1 MPSITLALDDQLQQR
16 LDDEYKRMSI
26 EWLSNHPGTMPPD
39 FGQWLAERL
48 ATGLPQT
55 SRSERELDE
64 MRMVNAIEK
73 LITELAPHRFGL
85 VHLGKTG
92 EELADAVE
100 ELGQTL
106 IAELGLSHSRAKR
119 IQDLL
124 AYYAKNPREVAD
136 LGHVVVT
143 HRASGALH
151 EAYRELA
158 VRTETARARLGEDKA
173 LGRLEGAVA
182 MLVSLGIMS
191 RETAREKTE
200 AFRLSGS
207 GER

>member
-1 MPSITLALDDQLQQR
+1 MPSITLALDDTLHQR
-16 LDDEYKRMSI
+16 LVEEHKRMSI
-26 EWLSNHPGTMPPD
+26 EWLRSHPETMPPD
-39 FGQWLAERL
+39 FNAWLIVRL
-48 ATGLPQT
+48 ATNVPQPA
-55 SRSERELDE
+55 RSERELDE

-92 EELADAVE
+92 EELADAVT

-106 IAELGLSHSRAKR
+106 IAELGLSRSRTKR

-124 AYYAKNPREVAD
+124 AYYAKSPKEVAD
-136 LGHVVVT
+136 LGHVGVT
-143 HRASGALH
+143 NRAYGALH

-158 VRTETARARLGEDKA
+158 VRTEKARGRLGEEKA

-182 MLVSLGIMS
+182 MLVSAGVMS
-191 RETAREKTE
+191 RESAREKTE
-200 AFRLSGS
+200 AFRLAGNR
-207 GER
+207 EQ

>member
-1 MPSITLALDDQLQQR
+1 MPSITLALDDTLQQR
-16 LDDEYKRMSI
+16 LADEYKRMSI
-26 EWLSNHPGTMPPD
+26 EWLRSHPETMPPD
-39 FGQWLAERL
+39 FSQWLIERL
-48 ATGLPQT
+48 AAGMPQS

-85 VHLGKTG
+85 VHLGKSG
-92 EELADAVE
+92 NELGDAIE

-106 IAELGLSHSRAKR
+106 IAELGLSRSRAKR

-124 AYYAKNPREVAD
+124 AYYAKSPKEVAD
-136 LGHVVVT
+136 LGQVAVT
-143 HRASGALH
+143 SRAYGALH

-158 VRTETARARLGEDKA
+158 SRTEAARARLGEDKA

-182 MLVSLGIMS
+182 MLVSLGVMS
-191 RETAREKTE
+191 REAAREKTE
-200 AFRLSGS
+200 SFRLADSG
-207 GER
+207 G

>member
-1 MPSITLALDDQLQQR
+1 MPSITLAIDDLLQQR
-16 LDDEYKRMSI
+16 LEDDYKRMSI
-26 EWLSNHPGTMPPD
+26 EWLRNHPGTMPPD
-39 FGQWLAERL
+39 FGQWLSERL
-48 ATGLPQT
+48 ASSVQHTG
-55 SRSERELDE
+55 RNERELDE
-64 MRMVNAIEK
+64 MRTVNAIEK

-85 VHLGKTG
+85 VHLGKTA
-92 EELADAVE
+92 EELADAIE

-106 IAELGLSHSRAKR
+106 LGELGLSRSRAKR

-124 AYYAKNPREVAD
+124 AYYAKSPKEVAD
-136 LGHVVVT
+136 MGHVVVT
-143 HRASGALH
+143 NRAYGALH

-158 VRTETARARLGEDKA
+158 ARTETARARLGEDKA

-200 AFRLSGS
+200 AFRLAGG